1 MTNEVSKTDPIY
13 IHKRI
18 NAIEMFRQ
26 KLYETDW
33 AEIETSRK
41 SKCELQNL
49 FEKFFSLYGEY
60 FPIKILKIK
69 TKELQSPWIATAI
82 TKS

>member
-26 KLYETDW
+26 KLHETDW
-33 AEIETSRK
+33 TEIETSRN
-41 SKCELQNL
+41 QNVSYKIFLKNFFL
-49 FEKFFSLYGEY
+49 FMVSIFQ
-60 FPIKILKIK
+60 LKY
-69 TKELQSPWIATAI
+69 
-82 TKS
+82 